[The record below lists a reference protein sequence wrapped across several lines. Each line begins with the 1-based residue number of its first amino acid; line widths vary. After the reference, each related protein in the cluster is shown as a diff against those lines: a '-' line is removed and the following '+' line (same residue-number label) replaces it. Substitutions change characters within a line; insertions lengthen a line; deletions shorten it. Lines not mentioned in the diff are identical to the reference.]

1 MQIPGNPPDD
11 PPTLKSGDFSA
22 DAIQAIAQAFVR
34 ARATGQAL
42 SRFPG
47 KLPDDMRTAYAV
59 QEAAIALW
67 PDQIA
72 GWKVGLVPPAAQSAM
87 GAARLSGPIFKKNVF
102 EIVKK
107 EPAELL
113 AIPGGFAAIEVE
125 LVVAVALDAPAKQ
138 TNWTLRQAA
147 AFAGEWRVGVE
158 FAASPLATINELGA
172 TAIASD
178 FGNNSGLILGPR
190 LDSRLIESPRRLVC
204 ETKIDERR
212 VGFATAADLPGGALE
227 ALRFLLGH
235 LAERGRP
242 LRKGQ
247 WVSTGAITGVHQIF
261 PGQRGS
267 IEFFRQAHIGVL
279 VEAAVPKNLN
289 AG

>member
-1 MQIPGNPPDD
+1 MQISRDPPDD
-11 PPTLKSGDFSA
+11 APTLKSADLSA

-34 ARATGQAL
+34 ARAIGHAL
-42 SRFPG
+42 SGFPG
-47 KLPDDMRTAYAV
+47 KLPHDMRTAYAV

-72 GWKVGLVPPAAQSAM
+72 GWKVGLIPPAAQSAM

-102 EIVKK
+102 EIVKD
-107 EPAELL
+107 EPVKLL

-125 LVVAVALDAPAKQ
+125 LVVAVAHDAPVKQ
-138 TNWTLRQAA
+138 TNWTLQQAA

-172 TAIASD
+172 ASIASD
-178 FGNNSGLILGPR
+178 FGNNSGIILGPR
-190 LDSRLIESPRRLVC
+190 LDSRLIESPSRLVC
-204 ETKIDERR
+204 ETKIEERR
-212 VGFATAADLPGGALE
+212 VGFATAAELPGGALE

-267 IEFFRQAHIGVL
+267 VEFFKHAHIGVL
-279 VEAAVPKNLN
+279 VEAAVPKEV
-289 AG
+289 